1 MTSSD
6 VRPNGKSG
14 YALPAFSLGIYIVL
28 SEGISL
34 QNLDDSTINYCMC
47 VAKKK
52 RRGNNQDAMNN
63 NISVTWRSRVFWSHP
78 KQRLRL
84 LQRKMSVCYQQLGFW
99 DILRLPGDRLPPTW
113 LAEDVH
119 FLLNKGI
126 FQLATLVF
134 GELITVKSLQG
145 LSRYNCGWA
154 FLICCLM

>member
-52 RRGNNQDAMNN
+52 A
-63 NISVTWRSRVFWSHP
+63 
-78 KQRLRL
+78 
-84 LQRKMSVCYQQLGFW
+84 
-99 DILRLPGDRLPPTW
+99 
-113 LAEDVH
+113 
-119 FLLNKGI
+119 
-126 FQLATLVF
+126 
-134 GELITVKSLQG
+134 
-145 LSRYNCGWA
+145 
-154 FLICCLM
+154 